1 MKVYL
6 AYEDADYEG
15 LYCDVVRKVFST
27 EEKALLYMEEENK
40 SRGYKFV
47 SHIVELEV
55 E

>member
-6 AYEDADYEG
+6 AYEDADIEG
-15 LYCDVVRKVFST
+15 VYCDIVRKVFST

-47 SHIVELEV
+47 SLISELEV
-55 E
+55 K